1 MPSGHRADG
10 TYLCKPCNLI
20 FSTWDALHR
29 HKGNMRRAGKKGHV
43 HCKFCGE
50 DFKTE
55 GAEIKHIQQVFHI
68 SSSGAMSF
76 GPWQDIIMSNS
87 EQNHP
92 QEQNLDCPG
101 CGKGPFVRLGG
112 LMSHIQQDC
121 PSLDISGLEN
131 LRESKLEFSNNLTAL
146 TKDKVKNNYTAYMP
160 SSYGGSIC
168 DSESKA
174 ESFALEENAFPAL
187 SSTDPRAAKREQE
200 NVAPWEWNEE
210 KNLFPEAPPAQ
221 KPTTEQLKAAT
232 APNARA
238 LYEAM
243 DPHDPS
249 HPGFNV
255 ARYYSPYM
263 DKYGCPVTGCGKTFK
278 ASNGL
283 VAHLK
288 STAHSGTKYRC
299 PYCLRTFNSLV
310 AITQHAE
317 SNGSRCKIR
326 ETDAYTPYLDQLT
339 AGMVDIAIDNNDD
352 GTVKYQISKNFRR
365 GEALDPPK
373 VNPKEKGEDPWAGKE
388 LHW

>member
-43 HCKFCGE
+43 HCKFCSE

-55 GAEIKHIQQVFHI
+55 GAEIKHIQ
-68 SSSGAMSF
+68 
-76 GPWQDIIMSNS
+76 
-87 EQNHP
+87 QNHP

-174 ESFALEENAFPAL
+174 ESFVLEENAFPAL
-187 SSTDPRAAKREQE
+187 SSADPRASKREQE

-352 GTVKYQISKNFRR
+352 GTVKYQISKTFRR

-373 VNPKEKGEDPWAGKE
+373 VNPKEKGEDPWEGKE